1 MSTQDATLEREH
13 LLSTLEP
20 EEREAMLL
28 EVDDNKTDLR
38 AGPADDDG
46 PDADDDGDGFADG
59 FADGTPPVEGKPAE
73 TPPAAE
79 ATLPAGAAPAAAAV
93 VETPTDEPEAVP
105 TGYVARLPEDFKA
118 QVEQLTAESE
128 ALAAKFKAGDIEF
141 DEYRAAAA
149 DLTTR
154 RQELDRLQVK
164 AEISEEMAQQTAA
177 REWQTAIANT
187 FKAAKGAG
195 IDYEAD
201 TGKRADLDTF
211 VKALAAKDE
220 NADKSMR
227 WFLDEGHK
235 RVLALH
241 GIAAATPAA
250 GDPTPKPTPTSRKP
264 PLDAVPQTLA
274 QVPGGDGPGDIA
286 GEFSDVDRL
295 EGDALEDAIR
305 RMSPA
310 DRERYFAGR

>member
-59 FADGTPPVEGKPAE
+59 TPPVEGKPAE

-79 ATLPAGAAPAAAAV
+79 VTPPAGAAPAAAAV
-93 VETPTDEPEAVP
+93 VEAPADEPEALP
-105 TGYVARLPEDFKA
+105 TGYVAKLPADFEEQKA
-118 QVEQLTAESE
+118 QVASDSAD
-128 ALAAKFKAGDIEF
+128 ALARFKAGDISLEEWQVESAQIA
-141 DEYRAAAA
+141 DRNAALLMLKA
-149 DLTTR
+149 
-154 RQELDRLQVK
+154 K
-164 AEISEEMAQQTAA
+164 AEISEEWAQQNAA
-177 REWQTAIANT
+177 REWQSAIAAT
-187 FKAAKGAG
+187 FKEAKADG
-195 IDYEAD
+195 IDYQAD
-201 TGKRADLDTF
+201 HAMRSDLDTF

-286 GEFSDVDRL
+286 GEFADVDRL
-295 EGDALEDAIR
+295 VGDPFDDAIR

-310 DRERYFAGR
+310 ERERYFAGC

>member
-28 EVDDNKTDLR
+28 EVDDNKTDMR
-38 AGPADDDG
+38 AGPAEEDE
-46 PDADDDGDGFADG
+46 DDGDGFAEG
-59 FADGTPPVEGKPAE
+59 PPPVEGKPAE

-79 ATLPAGAAPAAAAV
+79 VTPPAGAAPAAAAV
-93 VETPTDEPEAVP
+93 VETPTDEPEALP
-105 TGYVARLPEDFKA
+105 TGYVAKLHDDFKA
-118 QVEQLTAESE
+118 QVEQLTTESE
-128 ALAAKFKAGDIEF
+128 DLAAKFKAGDIEF
-141 DEYRAAAA
+141 DEYRTASA
-149 DLTTR
+149 DLNAR
-154 RQELDRLQVK
+154 RHELDRLQVK
-164 AEISEEMAQQTAA
+164 AEISEEMAQQNAA
-177 REWQTAIANT
+177 REWQTAIATT

-201 TGKRADLDTF
+201 TGKRSDLDTF

-274 QVPGGDGPGDIA
+274 QVPGSDGPGDIA

-295 EGDALEDAIR
+295 GGDALEDAIR